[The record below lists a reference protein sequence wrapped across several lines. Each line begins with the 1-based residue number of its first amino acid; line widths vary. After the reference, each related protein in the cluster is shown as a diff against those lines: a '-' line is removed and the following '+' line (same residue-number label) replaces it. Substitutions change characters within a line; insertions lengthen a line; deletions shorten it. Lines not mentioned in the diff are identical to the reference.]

1 MKRTAHCD
9 SVGFAVDTAKRLNK
23 ALPEPAQP
31 LDAAAMGYWPAIIK
45 AKRLSA
51 WTGIDLAL
59 ATSLARDL
67 AAIDELSA
75 ELASEGRTLTDA
87 RGKKYAHPAGNL
99 LDQATRR
106 AAATARAI
114 QIHAIATSGKTDHQ
128 GQKNEAARDI
138 AAKLD
143 NVHDLIPRAQASA

>member
-67 AAIDELSA
+67 VSIDELRSYF
-75 ELASEGRTLTDA
+75 LAD
-87 RGKKYAHPAGNL
+87 N
-99 LDQATRR
+99 DATRSKVAKALAVDFSGG
-106 AAATARAI
+106 AAPYERLILRKELMRLPAF
-114 QIHAIATSGKTDHQ
+114 
-128 GQKNEAARDI
+128 AAGG
-138 AAKLD
+138 
-143 NVHDLIPRAQASA
+143 